1 MFLLLNAYSAV
12 INKMS
17 NLTIQ
22 KNTLKAKYQIK
33 LDYKKNK
40 TFLISVVFFFMNITI
55 MTNQISLTIM
65 MTCAEV
71 QF

>member
-40 TFLISVVFFFMNITI
+40 TFFFLF
-55 MTNQISLTIM
+55 Q
-65 MTCAEV
+65 
-71 QF
+71 